1 MGQEREVDL
10 GNWTYSVLLKRTKV
24 KRAKTDVAA
33 DETVALVLTDFFVSA
48 TKTMTVGSCM
58 YSYFGSYI

>member
-10 GNWTYSVLLKRTKV
+10 GNWTYSVLLKKTRV

-33 DETVALVLTDFFVSA
+33 DETVAWVVTDFFVSA
-48 TKTMTVGSCM
+48 T
-58 YSYFGSYI
+58 

>member
-10 GNWTYSVLLKRTKV
+10 GNWTYSVLLKKTKV

-33 DETVALVLTDFFVSA
+33 DETVALVLTVFFL
-48 TKTMTVGSCM
+48 
-58 YSYFGSYI
+58 